1 MKKSTLA
8 LIGAMIISA
17 VVSVIA
23 SLMNT
28 NVVTGII
35 LVFSVYN
42 YFMDTRE

>member
-28 NVVTGII
+28 NVTGMI